1 MKAVPRDRFTPA
13 ELRQRLGVETPEH
26 VELHFDL
33 AGVGSRAAAAILDTG
48 LIVLGIF
55 ALGIAGNALGA
66 LSGGS
71 ELGGWALAAV
81 ILLAAFTFFGYF
93 ALFEALNG
101 GRTPGKQ
108 ALGIRVVM
116 QTGHPVT
123 PAAAVIR
130 NLVRLLDCYFPLLP
144 FLPGLLMVFLQR
156 RNQRLGDLAAGT
168 IVVRD
173 HPTEWTLGVQRPA
186 AAAEPIEAGPPELSD
201 DEFRLLDQFLARRD
215 QLDPVAQAR
224 LATELGRRFRDRWS
238 RRGAGGG
245 RTRTAISPRW

>member
-1 MKAVPRDRFTPA
+1 METVPRDSFTPV

-71 ELGGWALAAV
+71 EFGGWALAAV
-81 ILLAAFTFFGYF
+81 ILLASFTFFGYF

-144 FLPGLLMVFLQR
+144 FLPGLLMVFLHG

-173 HPTEWTLGVQRPA
+173 RPTDWGLGPA
-186 AAAEPIEAGPPELSD
+186 PLPADEPVETGPPELSD
-201 DEFRLLDQFLARRD
+201 DEFRLLDRFLARAG
-215 QLDPVAQAR
+215 QLDPALQLR
-224 LATELGRRFRDRWS
+224 MTTELARRFQD
-238 RRGAGGG
+238 
-245 RTRTAISPRW
+245 